1 MAKIVRKEG
10 GQTLDAEKVKGVLQE
25 LKGMQIIS
33 KQGEVA
39 EEVKGK
45 LINYLELMSKLLN
58 DVEHSKISISKL
70 QKLFGF
76 YEEEVKTKE
85 V

>member
-58 DVEHSKISISKL
+58 DVEQSKISISKL